1 MNAVEEAL
9 GYYAVYGAA
18 NQTMGDDVLVHAAT
32 PGGVVLVSPRCV
44 LMARPVNSRARVE
57 EVAAAEVQ
65 FAPEVWDAMFVYLL
79 VGEAAF
85 AADVLGELA
94 ALPLICFQRGV
105 RSPRLRVYG
114 MREFLRR
121 LNLTDKK

>member
-9 GYYAVYGAA
+9 GYYAVNGVAD
-18 NQTMGDDVLVHAAT
+18 QTMGDDVMVHAMT

-44 LMARPVNSRARVE
+44 FMARPVDSRARVE
-57 EVAAAEVQ
+57 EVVLPHVR
-65 FAPEVWDAMFVYLL
+65 FAPEVWDAMFVHLL
-79 VGEAAF
+79 VGEAAY

-94 ALPLICFQRGV
+94 ALPLICFQRGT

-114 MREFLRR
+114 MRDFLRR
-121 LNLTDKK
+121 LKIINK